1 MRPTLHVIEWHGPGR
16 LATMSHPRGG
26 DWLAD
31 EMSALVDADVD
42 VLVSALTSEE
52 SDRLALSQEREAARA
67 AGIIFVPFPI
77 PDRGVPEP
85 GPAAIE
91 LAIRL
96 AAHVRAGRFV
106 VTHCFAGI
114 GRATL
119 LAAAT
124 LVTLGA
130 RPAHALHL
138 IATARGVHV
147 PDTDAQRRWLFD
159 FAAAHACYRERAWP
173 GRLVAP
179 QPRRPARASA
189 TVSGAGHQ

>member
-1 MRPTLHVIEWHGPGR
+1 
-16 LATMSHPRGG
+16 MSHPRGG
-26 DWLAD
+26 DWLED
-31 EMSALVDADVD
+31 EMSALVHADVD

-52 SDRLALSQEREAARA
+52 SDRLALTQEREAAKA
-67 AGIIFVPFPI
+67 AGIIFIPFPI

-85 GPAAIE
+85 GPAAID

-130 RPAHALHL
+130 RPAHALYL
-138 IATARGVHV
+138 IANARGVQV
-147 PDTDAQRRWLFD
+147 PDTAAQREWLFD
-159 FAAAHACYRERAWP
+159 FAAAHACYREHAWP

-179 QPRRPARASA
+179 RPRMPGIESA
-189 TVSGAGHQ
+189 TVSRAGHQ

>member
-1 MRPTLHVIEWHGPGR
+1 
-16 LATMSHPRGG
+16 
-26 DWLAD
+26 
-31 EMSALVDADVD
+31 MSALVDADVD

-52 SDRLALSQEREAARA
+52 SDRLALTQEREAAEA
-67 AGIIFVPFPI
+67 AGIAFIPFPI

-91 LAIRL
+91 LTIRL

-114 GRATL
+114 GRASL

-138 IATARGVHV
+138 IATARGLHV
-147 PDTDAQRRWLFD
+147 PDTDAQREWLFD

-179 QPRRPARASA
+179 QPRMPASGSA